1 MCAAPTGGGVHPGLP
16 GAAAGVVD
24 LTGGGGSD
32 TPLCH
37 CSQRAVCRAVHTPG
51 PNLGK
56 EYYTCPHPQHGFPRR
71 CEFFV
76 WATDTQP
83 ADRSLFLGGAKRL
96 APTAAAAT
104 GGADGGGA
112 AALPPARGA
121 APGAP
126 DAKRF
131 CKYVAALSLQLASVQ
146 SLFTTLSPAV
156 PATLVAEFKALPGA
170 QAFPAEQLGSQRL
183 ELPLASL
190 PRFTALAT
198 QRGLRVE
205 TPPSWLLAGL
215 SDWNRSEALLEAR
228 GEAAWSPGARLGQV
242 LPEFLGKTLMPFQRI
257 GIEFALSRRGRVL
270 IGDEMGLGKTV
281 QALAV
286 AHVYKADWPLLIVC
300 PSSLRL
306 NWRDELVK
314 WLGSDVPASDIR
326 VIMKGSDADTG
337 DGEMSRVTIASYELV
352 TKLPPWQLSQVGVT
366 ICDESHYLKSRT
378 AKRTKFVCGQL
389 LTNTKRVLLLTGTP
403 AMSRPSD
410 LYSQLSV
417 LAPKLFGS
425 WTNFTERYCA
435 AHRTAYGWD
444 TSGSS
449 NLDELHT
456 LLCDTVLIR
465 RLKKDVLTQ
474 LLPKQRSL
482 IYIETAPAQMKQ
494 VQLAMAA
501 QSRAAQALRS
511 ATSREAAAGLELVVK
526 AATTKLE
533 GATCEAKV
541 GGVCGYIRELLDAS
555 PGLKFLLF
563 AHHQVMLNKLE
574 AFLREKLKVSLIRID
589 GGTPQRQR
597 HGLTE
602 RFQTDKSCQV
612 ALLGITAA
620 GVGLTLTAAHTVV
633 FAEQWWTPGSL
644 IQAEDRVHRIG
655 QKNSVDVRYL
665 LAKNTVDDQMWSIVG
680 RKLNIVGRS
689 LDGAAAK
696 MNAKSH
702 VDNDELIVQCRGVT
716 DDEGESGSSADDA
729 DGGGGAAA
737 DGGGAGWPAAPPP
750 RRPAAEPAVPKR
762 TRKGNMTIERGFD
775 NAAARESGGGA
786 AASRRAKGSRRARST
801 VTTAGAV
808 GAGGANG
815 GGANGG
821 SAAAPIDV
829 DSDVPGVTGPPLPAP
844 RGHPQPATYGGVAEA
859 DIFPE
864 EVLLALE
871 GAPPRPPPPPPR
883 PPPRRPSTGRP
894 AGQRGAPLPPPP
906 PLPRLRA
913 PGGGGG
919 GGSPA
924 AAGPAADR
932 GEPPPPPGAGAR
944 AGGTGP
950 PRTINA
956 DEALALRLRA
966 RQQAIE
972 DAMAAFGDEDAGVL
986 LFD

>member
-1 MCAAPTGGGVHPGLP
+1 MGSAPAGGGIHPGPP
-16 GAAAGVVD
+16 GTAAGVVD
-24 LTGGGGSD
+24 LTGGRSTE
-32 TPLCH
+32 TPMCR
-37 CSQRAVCRAVHTPG
+37 CSQRAVCRSVQTPG
-51 PNLGK
+51 PNFGK
-56 EYYTCPHPQHGFPRR
+56 EYFTCPRPHNSIAKR

-76 WATDTQP
+76 WATDMEAP
-83 ADRSLFLGGAKRL
+83 DRSLFLGGAKRL
-96 APTAAAAT
+96 APGSAT
-104 GGADGGGA
+104 GTAGAEGGAVLPRGGGS
-112 AALPPARGA
+112 
-121 APGAP
+121 GAP

-131 CKYVAALSLQLASVQ
+131 CKYVSTLSLQLASVQ

-156 PATLVAEFKALPGA
+156 PSNLVDEFKALPGA
-170 QAFPAEQLGSQRL
+170 QTFPAEQLGSQRL
-183 ELPLASL
+183 ELPLTSL
-190 PRFTALAT
+190 PKFTTLAT
-198 QRGLRVE
+198 QRGLRIE
-205 TPPSWLLAGL
+205 TPPQWLLAGL
-215 SDWNRSEALLEAR
+215 SEWNRAEAMHEQS
-228 GEAAWSPGARLGQV
+228 GEAELTGSRLGQL
-242 LPEFLGKTLMPFQRI
+242 LPEFLNKTLMPFQRI

-300 PSSLRL
+300 PSSLRI
-306 NWRDELVK
+306 NWREELVK
-314 WLGSDVPASDIR
+314 WLGSEVPLSDIR
-326 VIMKGSDADTG
+326 VIMKGTDADLG
-337 DGEMSRVTIASYELV
+337 DGDMSRVTIASYELV
-352 TKLPPWQLSQVGVT
+352 TKLPAWQLSQVGVT
-366 ICDESHYLKSRT
+366 ICDESHYLKNRM

-389 LTNTKRVLLLTGTP
+389 LNNTKRVLLLTGTP

-417 LAPKLFGS
+417 LAPNLFRS

-435 AHRTAYGWD
+435 AHKTAYGWD

-449 NLDELHT
+449 NLSELHT

-465 RLKKDVLTQ
+465 RLKKEVLTQ

-494 VQLAMAA
+494 VQLAMSA
-501 QSRAAQALRS
+501 QTRAAQALRA

-526 AATTKLE
+526 GATTKLE
-533 GATCEAKV
+533 AATCEAKI

-563 AHHQVMLNKLE
+563 AHHQAMLNKLE

-589 GGTPQRQR
+589 GNTPQKHR
-597 HGLTE
+597 HNLTE

-680 RKLNIVGRS
+680 RKLNVVGRS

-702 VDNDELIVQCRGVT
+702 LDNDELIVNCRGVT
-716 DDEGESGSSADDA
+716 DDEESGSLAEAGDAEPAADDS
-729 DGGGGAAA
+729 
-737 DGGGAGWPAAPPP
+737 GAGWPAAPPH
-750 RRPAAEPAVPKR
+750 RPAAASAVPHR

-775 NAAARESGGGA
+775 NAAARQLGAVAAAVASRATGSRSRRSRATAAVVVADAGSDGGA
-786 AASRRAKGSRRARST
+786 
-801 VTTAGAV
+801 
-808 GAGGANG
+808 
-815 GGANGG
+815 G
-821 SAAAPIDV
+821 SAIDMDADAPDV
-829 DSDVPGVTGPPLPAP
+829 AGSLSGPHA
-844 RGHPQPATYGGVAEA
+844 HSQPSTCGGVAAA
-859 DIFPE
+859 DLFPE
-864 EVLLALE
+864 EVLWQLE
-871 GAPPRPPPPPPR
+871 GALPPSPLRRPLPAV
-883 PPPRRPSTGRP
+883 PPPRRPRP
-894 AGQRGAPLPPPP
+894 PRP
-906 PLPRLRA
+906 PLPLLRA
-913 PGGGGG
+913 PGGGGRGAGPSVGGSATDG
-919 GGSPA
+919 GGPPRPS
-924 AAGPAADR
+924 
-932 GEPPPPPGAGAR
+932 PPPPGAPSVA
-944 AGGTGP
+944 P
-950 PRTINA
+950 PSRMVNA

-966 RQQAIE
+966 QQEAIAE
-972 DAMAAFGDEDAGVL
+972 AVAAFGDEDAGVL